1 MTLWETAPV
10 FLGKQHKRIVVEVA
24 IPVKA
29 VMTEQKAVIQVIGVI
44 AVMIAM
50 TREIAM
56 KAVTTRAIAVL
67 AAKEVMAG
75 ATIAVTA
82 VTVRVLTLALTWMSI
97 LSPKV
102 TLSMLSNLLE
112 ELELGP
118 LMQQSGLVL
127 DMEVIAAAAA
137 AAMRRLKTM
146 PQFP

>member
-1 MTLWETAPV
+1 
-10 FLGKQHKRIVVEVA
+10 
-24 IPVKA
+24 
-29 VMTEQKAVIQVIGVI
+29 
-44 AVMIAM
+44 M

-56 KAVTTRAIAVL
+56 KAVMTRAIAVL

-102 TLSMLSNLLE
+102 TLSMLSNWLE

-137 AAMRRLKTM
+137 AMRRLKTM